1 LVVDREPI
9 IYSDGKRLLM
19 KYLQI
24 ILIFGLILFCSYL
37 YIDRK
42 NAVVLLNKKIAVLED
57 TSKKYQEDCETRIA
71 YLKAEKEREIAKKKI
86 QSEFTSIL
94 DIVNKLPENPEKI
107 KKDTLIELVAK
118 LKLDEKMEMQ
128 VRAAISDFEEAK
140 GQVFEKCTR
149 ENIFIL
155 GPVHLSMINEARRD
169 TMGKMGV
176 ILTEEQLKAFKDN
189 EFDLKLGLREMKN
202 TADTA
207 R

>member
-1 LVVDREPI
+1 
-9 IYSDGKRLLM
+9 M